1 MFIDNRDNMINTETL
16 TVGKLKEILKDLP
29 DETTIMSLKLM
40 ELGEIPNGST
50 VCGPIPFN
58 FTEILYHEDIYNARD
73 FGKDSDNTLVSR
85 RIYFNI
91 EPVEV
96 YMTNE
101 NSMEKVIYDGRKKKD
116 ENK

>member
-29 DETTIMSLKLM
+29 DETTIMSLKLT
-40 ELGEIPNGST
+40 ELRKMPDGLT
-50 VCGPIPFN
+50 ACAPIPFN
-58 FTEILYHEDIYNARD
+58 FTEILYHEDTYNARD
-73 FGKDSDNTLVSR
+73 LGKDSDYTLVSR

-91 EPVEV
+91 DPIEV
-96 YMTNE
+96 YMRSE
-101 NSMEKVIYDGRKKKD
+101 NSTEKVIYDGRKKKD

>member
-1 MFIDNRDNMINTETL
+1 MNIGNKDNMMNTETL

-58 FTEILYHEDIYNARD
+58 FAEILYHEDTYNARD
-73 FGKDSDNTLVSR
+73 FGEDSDDILVSR

-91 EPVEV
+91 EPLGF
-96 YMTNE
+96 YMANE

-116 ENK
+116 EDK